1 MSILDKNCIDQMAKP
16 FLLGRFF
23 PEKLQDA
30 LGNKAAFLKIARAC
44 GYYKST
50 SFYKKIC
57 SQAIDQEF
65 IKQYY
70 GELQSETMTGPL
82 NTRAYEQVL
91 MAFYRA
97 IKIKEQKLD
106 PLCVAAY
113 GELARK
119 IKTDAINRK
128 IIILN
133 DDSAYKQL
141 LVVDWVT
148 ADRFS
153 PPQFQLH
160 LIEWINSEWRYKSMT
175 NLKAINR
182 RYDSSRTI

>member
-30 LGNKAAFLKIARAC
+30 LENKEAFLKIARAC
-44 GYYKST
+44 GYYRST

-70 GELQSETMTGPL
+70 GELQSETDAGPL

-97 IKIKEQKLD
+97 IRIKEQKLD
-106 PLCVAAY
+106 PLCVPVY
-113 GELARK
+113 GELAHK
-119 IKTDAINRK
+119 IKTNVINRK

-133 DDSAYKQL
+133 DDPAYKQL

-148 ADRFS
+148 ADRFN

-160 LIEWINSEWRYKSMT
+160 LLEWTNSGWRSKSRT
-175 NLKAINR
+175 NLKAIDR
-182 RYDSSRTI
+182 RS